1 MNYKEELMGKQRSVL
16 DYIESMIKIES
27 GNAPI
32 SYDEWCYIRRNGSPD
47 EIAEAVERM
56 ELAGGYENLE

>member
-1 MNYKEELMGKQRSVL
+1 MGKQRSVL

-32 SYDEWCYIRRNGSPD
+32 TYDEWCDIRRNGSPE